1 MHDFPSDLINLFIVC
16 LELFFV
22 CIDVFRFIKFQK
34 QLPTKKETLKYLGF
48 GLLHA
53 TVFLLAV
60 ALLSLVFSL
69 IPSFYYWFGRNKELI
84 EAIWPEL
91 NSHFPFIFITFIL
104 IFLFP
109 VSVILAIILVIK
121 KIRIALS
128 LVFPMIAIF
137 GFTSFLM
144 LADNDLIY
152 YKNPLA
158 DTKVPES
165 FKPLNLPLI
174 EEGMTKEEILDLLG
188 DPLRISEDGNHF
200 CYAEKGGHGK
210 YVYLRL
216 NVEFEGDTAVL
227 VDEEWIVED

>member
-34 QLPTKKETLKYLGF
+34 QLPTKKETLRYLGF
-48 GLLHA
+48 GLLRV
-53 TVFLLAV
+53 TLFLLAV
-60 ALLSLVFSL
+60 ALASLVLSL
-69 IPSFYYWFGRNKELI
+69 IPYFYYWVGRNKELI

-109 VSVILAIILVIK
+109 LSVILAAILVIK

-144 LADNDLIY
+144 LAFNDFKY

-158 DTKVPES
+158 DTKVSES

-174 EEGMTKEEILDLLG
+174 EEGMTKEEVLNLLG
-188 DPLRISEDGNHF
+188 EPLSISEDGNHF

-216 NVEFEGDTAVL
+216 NVEFEGNTAVL

>member
-1 MHDFPSDLINLFIVC
+1 MHDFPSDLIDLFIVC

-34 QLPTKKETLKYLGF
+34 QLPTKKETLRYLGF
-48 GLLHA
+48 GLLRV
-53 TVFLLAV
+53 TLFLLAV
-60 ALLSLVFSL
+60 ALASLVLSL
-69 IPSFYYWFGRNKELI
+69 IPYFYYWVGRNKELI

-109 VSVILAIILVIK
+109 LSVILAAILVIK
-121 KIRIALS
+121 KIGIALS

-144 LADNDLIY
+144 LAFNDFKY

-158 DTKVPES
+158 DTKVSES

-174 EEGMTKEEILDLLG
+174 EEGMTKEEVLNLLG
-188 DPLRISEDGNHF
+188 DPLRISEDGKSF

-216 NVEFEGDTAVL
+216 NVEFEGNTAVL

>member
-48 GLLHA
+48 GLLRA
-53 TVFLLAV
+53 TVFLLVV

-109 VSVILAIILVIK
+109 VSVILAAILVIK

-144 LADNDLIY
+144 LAFNDFKY

-158 DTKVPES
+158 DTKVSES
-165 FKPLNLPLI
+165 FKPLNLPLLK
-174 EEGMTKEEILDLLG
+174 EGMPKEEILNLLG
-188 DPLRISEDGNHF
+188 EPLSQSENCFYYTEENG
-200 CYAEKGGHGK
+200 KGW
-210 YVYLRL
+210 YDYFILEVY
-216 NVEFEGDTAVL
+216 FENDAV
-227 VDEEWIVED
+227 VKIRKDWGYED

>member
-48 GLLHA
+48 GLLRA

-109 VSVILAIILVIK
+109 VSVILAAILVIK

-144 LADNDLIY
+144 LAFNDCRY

-158 DTKVPES
+158 DTKVSES
-165 FKPLNLPLI
+165 FKPVNLPLLK
-174 EEGMTKEEILDLLG
+174 EGMTKEEVLNLLG
-188 DPLRISEDGNHF
+188 GPLRISEDGNHF